1 MPIFD
6 ITPSKIAL
14 FRPKAAL
21 NYPSTKNRD
30 QCLCVCHR
38 FLPVLSFWP
47 YSILTISSEPNEKP
61 RKILSVL
68 KIFFS
73 SSGKNLTDSKD
84 ISDDSRDS
92 K

>member
-1 MPIFD
+1 MSSFMSEKQFRQSVI
-6 ITPSKIAL
+6 

-30 QCLCVCHR
+30 KCLFVRHR

-61 RKILSVL
+61 MKILSVL
-68 KIFFS
+68 KIFFT
-73 SSGKNLTDSKD
+73 SSGKEPYRLKGD
-84 ISDDSRDS
+84 
-92 K
+92 